1 MSNKSTFNIIAFITQ
16 KNYKQAVPNQDHV
29 IQWLSF
35 VDVLHICF
43 SFIFV
48 RNLGLHCFIFVI
60 SEPIIAD
67 YVVWVLL
74 IVEDRTVTY
83 NC

>member
-1 MSNKSTFNIIAFITQ
+1 MGQCNAIRCANVGPTYSCCLG
-16 KNYKQAVPNQDHV
+16 QDHV

-67 YVVWVLL
+67 YVVWVLF